1 MRIYIVSLPLQKIN
15 LNALL
20 KNPNLSHTID
30 TYIELYSKDDGQY
43 KLSNNKII
51 RFEPNFRQKI
61 EIIKSYEGWDLLVDS
76 TIIKEIEVLSQ
87 LPTEYIKLNIKEYCF
102 FMGNKGKSTIKLFV
116 KYLEDEMNSRIIDYY
131 LDYNGEKMDFDNIF
145 FRENI
150 NMFLSVLN

>member
-51 RFEPNFRQKI
+51 RFEPNFQQKI

-76 TIIKEIEVLSQ
+76 TEIKEIEVLSQ
-87 LPTEYIKLNIKEYCF
+87 LPTEYVKLNIKEYCF

-116 KYLEDEMNSRIIDYY
+116 KYLEDDINSRIIDYY